1 MRRQNRTGDDM
12 KQLIPL
18 TALIVLS
25 SAAWADPQVATL
37 RGAEN
42 LDQIGPAA
50 TIPRVVNTDIR
61 QVRNYPEQPP
71 VIPHKIDGY
80 QIDINYN
87 QCMTC
92 HSRAAI
98 EVSQAPMISI
108 THFMNRDGQFLAT
121 ASPRRYFCTQCHV
134 SQTDARP
141 LVESTF
147 VDVDQVLDY
156 LQSVEGEN

>member
-1 MRRQNRTGDDM
+1 M
-12 KQLIPL
+12 KRVIL
-18 TALIVLS
+18 TLAAGAIVAT
-25 SAAWADPQVATL
+25 AAMAENQVATL
-37 RGAEN
+37 RGMAP
-42 LDQIGPAA
+42 LDEIDNAPN
-50 TIPRVVNTDIR
+50 IPTTVNTDIR

-80 QIDINYN
+80 QIDTNYN

-108 THFMNRDGQFLAT
+108 THFMNRYGQFLAT

-134 SQTDARP
+134 PQTDARP
-141 LVESTF
+141 LVENTF
-147 VDVDQVLDY
+147 VDVDSVLDY
-156 LQSVEGEN
+156 LQSVEGQN

>member
-1 MRRQNRTGDDM
+1 MR
-12 KQLIPL
+12 LL
-18 TALIVLS
+18 ALIAA
-25 SAAWADPQVATL
+25 SALCASTAFAQNQVVTL
-37 RGAEN
+37 RKDPLLEN
-42 LDQIGPAA
+42 GDAA
-50 TIPRVVNTDIR
+50 VIPNTINSDIR

-71 VIPHKIDGY
+71 IIPHKIDDY

-98 EVSQAPMISI
+98 EISQAPMISI

-121 ASPRRYFCTQCHV
+121 TSPRRYFCTQCHV
-134 SQTDARP
+134 PQTDARP
-141 LVESTF
+141 LVENTF

-156 LQSVEGEN
+156 LQTVESEN

>member
-1 MRRQNRTGDDM
+1 M
-12 KQLIPL
+12 KHFVP
-18 TALIVLS
+18 ALII
-25 SAAWADPQVATL
+25 AAVATTAFAENQVATL
-37 RGAEN
+37 RGAEP
-42 LDQIGPAA
+42 LDEVGPAA
-50 TIPRVVNTDIR
+50 TIPKVVNSDIR

-98 EVSQAPMISI
+98 EISQAPMISV

-121 ASPRRYFCTQCHV
+121 ASPRRYFCTQCHI
-134 SQTDARP
+134 SQTEARP
-141 LVESTF
+141 LVENTF

-156 LQSVEGEN
+156 LQSVESEN

>member
-1 MRRQNRTGDDM
+1 M
-12 KQLIPL
+12 KQLLLSLAAIIAVTS
-18 TALIVLS
+18 TAF
-25 SAAWADPQVATL
+25 ADPQVATL
-37 RGAEN
+37 RGASG
-42 LDQIGPAA
+42 LDEIGSPDP
-50 TIPRVVNTDIR
+50 IPRVVNTDIR

-80 QIDINYN
+80 QIDLNYN

-92 HSRAAI
+92 HSRTAI

-134 SQTDARP
+134 SQTEARP
-141 LVESTF
+141 LVENTF
-147 VDVDQVLDY
+147 VDVDRVLDY
-156 LQSVEGEN
+156 LQSVEGQN